1 MNQNTAE
8 KIALDAFAWLCAEQ
22 DLLPVFLNASGASV
36 DDLRAALRAADGP
49 DPAVL
54 GAVLDFI
61 AMRDDTV
68 IACCAA
74 QNLPNDALAQAQAV
88 LAGHAGMHWT

>member
-1 MNQNTAE
+1 MNHSAAE
-8 KIALDAFAWLCAEQ
+8 RIALDAFTWLCAEQ

-36 DDLRAALRAADGP
+36 GDLRAALSSAEGP
-49 DPAVL
+49 DQALL

-61 AMRDDTV
+61 LMRDDTV

-74 QNLPNDALAQAQAV
+74 QNLPNDRLAQAQAV

>member
-1 MNQNTAE
+1 MNQSTAE
-8 KIALDAFAWLCAEQ
+8 QIALDAFTWLCTQEE
-22 DLLPVFLNASGASV
+22 LLPVFLNASGASV
-36 DDLRAALRAADGP
+36 DDLRAAISAAGGP
-49 DPAVL
+49 DVALL

-74 QNLPNDALAQAQAV
+74 QNLPNDAVARAQAV